1 MTVRRIAVTGGPGAG
16 KTTLWR
22 ALSAQHTKELVA
34 VPEVATLMFQH
45 VFPQVRDASER
56 KAVQRAIFAVQKELE
71 AFYETRLEPGQILL
85 CDRGTPDG
93 GGYWPSGHEDFFCCL
108 ETEHASELGRYEA
121 VLFMESA
128 ALGGLSI
135 AEGNHVR
142 MEDLATAVE
151 IDRRLRAVWQAHPR
165 FVHVPHE
172 QDFQVKI
179 KRGLEALGELLRESS
194 SR

>member
-1 MTVRRIAVTGGPGAG
+1 MAVRRIAVTGGPGAG

-22 ALSAQHTKELVA
+22 ALAAQHSAELVA

-45 VFPQVRDASER
+45 VFPGVRDATER
-56 KAVQRAIFAVQKELE
+56 CAVQRAIFAVQKELE
-71 AFYETRLEPGQILL
+71 AFYETRLQPAQLLL

-93 GGYWPSGHEDFFCCL
+93 GGYWPSGHEDFFRCL
-108 ETEHASELGRYEA
+108 RTSHEVELARYEA

-142 MEDLATAVE
+142 SEDLATAVE

-165 FVHVPHE
+165 FVHVAHE
-172 QDFQVKI
+172 RDFQLKI
-179 KRGLEALGELLRESS
+179 SRGISALESLLEDATAD
-194 SR
+194 

>member
-1 MTVRRIAVTGGPGAG
+1 MTLRRIAVTGGPGAG

-22 ALSAQHTKELVA
+22 ALSAQYQAELVA
-34 VPEVATLMFQH
+34 VPEVATMMFQH

-56 KAVQRAIFAVQKELE
+56 EAVQRAIFAVQKELE
-71 AFYETRLEPGQILL
+71 SFYERRLQPGQILL

-93 GGYWPSGHEDFFCCL
+93 GGYWPSGHEDFFQCL
-108 ETEHASELGRYEA
+108 HTSHASELARYDA

-142 MEDLATAVE
+142 GEDLATAIE
-151 IDRRLRAVWQAHPR
+151 IDRRLRAVWEISPR
-165 FVHVPHE
+165 
-172 QDFQVKI
+172 
-179 KRGLEALGELLRESS
+179 ASS
-194 SR
+194 TSRTSETFR

>member
-1 MTVRRIAVTGGPGAG
+1 MRMAARRIAVTGGPGAG

-22 ALSAQHTKELVA
+22 ALAAQHAEQLVA

-45 VFPQVRDASER
+45 VFPQVCEAAER
-56 KAVQRAIFAVQKELE
+56 EAVQRAIFAVQKELE
-71 AFYETRLEPGQILL
+71 HFHEMRLKPGQSLL

-93 GGYWPSGHEDFFCCL
+93 GGYWPSGYQDFFRCL
-108 ETEHASELGRYEA
+108 GTSHAGELGRYDA

-142 MEDLATAVE
+142 MEDLATAIE
-151 IDRRLRAVWQAHPR
+151 IDRRLREVWQAHPR

-179 KRGLEALGELLRESS
+179 ARGLEALRELL
-194 SR
+194 

>member
-1 MTVRRIAVTGGPGAG
+1 MAGRRIAVSGGPGAG

-22 ALSAQHTKELVA
+22 ALTARYPGELVP

-45 VFPQVRDASER
+45 VFPKVRDPAER
-56 KAVQRAIFAVQKELE
+56 RAIQRAIFAVQRELE
-71 AFYETRLEPGQILL
+71 VFHEASLTSGQVLL

-93 GGYWPSGHEDFFCCL
+93 GGYWPSGHEDFFRSL
-108 ETEHASELGRYEA
+108 STTHQAELARYDA

-142 MEDLATAVE
+142 DEDLATAVE
-151 IDRRLRAVWQAHPR
+151 VDRRLRAVWQDHPR
-165 FVHVPHE
+165 FVHVAHE
-172 QDFQVKI
+172 RDFQVKI
-179 KRGLEALGELLRESS
+179 ARGLDAVATLL
-194 SR
+194 